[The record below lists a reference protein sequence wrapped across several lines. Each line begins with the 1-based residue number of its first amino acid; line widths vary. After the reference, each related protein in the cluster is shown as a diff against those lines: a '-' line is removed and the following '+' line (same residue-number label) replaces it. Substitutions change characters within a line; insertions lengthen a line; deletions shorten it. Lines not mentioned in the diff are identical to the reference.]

1 MKIHN
6 VLASTMLLM
15 AIFLTACGGT
25 ATQEAMME
33 DKGGMPGKAMTE
45 EPIMEDNH
53 GDTMIEPTHDTMMD
67 DSMSTPDAMM
77 DDSTGTMESP
87 TWFGASLTDARTGQ
101 VFSIN
106 DFQGKVVLVETMAI
120 WCTNCLQQQGQVK
133 ALHAQLG
140 ARDDFISIGLDID
153 PNENTAALKTYVE
166 NKGFDWLYA
175 VPSKDVSREIASLY
189 GDQFLNP
196 PSTPIVVIDRHGEA
210 HPLHFG
216 IKSADDLMQAIQPF
230 LDESM

>member
-6 VLASTMLLM
+6 VLASTVLLM
-15 AIFLTACGGT
+15 VIFLTACGGT

-33 DKGGMPGKAMTE
+33 DKEGMPEKAMTE
-45 EPIMEDNH
+45 EPMMEDNH
-53 GDTMIEPTHDTMMD
+53 GDTMVEPTHDTMMD

-140 ARDDFISIGLDID
+140 ARDDFAFPLRRAEDTRLALCSTVQGCFPGDRISI
-153 PNENTAALKTYVE
+153 
-166 NKGFDWLYA
+166 WRS
-175 VPSKDVSREIASLY
+175 VPEPTVHSDCSNRPSR
-189 GDQFLNP
+189 
-196 PSTPIVVIDRHGEA
+196 
-210 HPLHFG
+210 
-216 IKSADDLMQAIQPF
+216 
-230 LDESM
+230 